1 MIFIDE
7 RKLQTLL
14 VATEVTREVLL
25 QRISKVIEEQG
36 NKQALCSLWYDNG
49 GVKCTYCGEGA
60 FDGTGP
66 HACSEVSAEDE
77 HERVEFYQQLRDEL
91 AARLPEVLEG
101 PKRINLPLYMALEGQ
116 VTEPDGLVDMI
127 AEGNLKRC
135 WYREHWSC
143 CESCAKVY
151 FQGAGE
157 EGARTSICLTRSK
170 DDLRALKTELERWL
184 TG

>member
-14 VATEVTREVLL
+14 VATEVTKEVLL
-25 QRISKVIEEQG
+25 QRIARVIEEKG
-36 NKQALCSLWYDNG
+36 DKQALCSLWYDNG

-66 HACSEVSAEDE
+66 HACSEINAEDE

-91 AARLPEVLEG
+91 QRQLPATVSG

-116 VTEPDGLVDMI
+116 VTEPDGLVDMLT
-127 AEGNLKRC
+127 EGGLKKC
-135 WYREHWSC
+135 WYKEHWNC
-143 CESCAKVY
+143 CEGCAKVY

-157 EGARTSICLTRSK
+157 EGQRSQICLSRPK
-170 DDLRALKTELERWL
+170 EELRELKIELERWL